1 MNILSN
7 FCLLPLFLPQVLL
20 DGYLMVAIDG
30 STPDTTSDWFCYHA
44 SSHSILPINFCK
56 KNNIPLTVP
65 NGKNKRAS
73 LRSLKGGLFHKD
85 SKNKSSCALLIK
97 IHEKKYMRV
106 SLSIGYNSHTFAW
119 EEYLEE
125 TKAKAAPARL
135 FNTVRQQASF
145 SF

>member
-1 MNILSN
+1 MCHKSEFMNILSN

-97 IHEKKYMRV
+97 IHACFSVDR
-106 SLSIGYNSHTFAW
+106 LQFSHLRMGGIPRRDQGESSTS
-119 EEYLEE
+119 
-125 TKAKAAPARL
+125 KAVQHCKTTSK
-135 FNTVRQQASF
+135 F
-145 SF
+145 